1 MDGLEF
7 KDQVRTTSSIA
18 SSIINNSFVDLIRV
32 RTGSFS
38 PLSLRLFNLR
48 DTGVYVCAANTV
60 YTLPQDIPVFATANI
75 TVIGKFYDTDI
86 VSV

>member
-7 KDQVRTTSSIA
+7 KDQVCTSSIA
-18 SSIINNSFVDLIRV
+18 LSIINNSSADLVRV
-32 RTGSFS
+32 RTSSFS
-38 PLSLRLFNLR
+38 PISLRIFDLL

-75 TVIGKFYDTDI
+75 TVIGKLYNTGN

>member
-1 MDGLEF
+1 MYI
-7 KDQVRTTSSIA
+7 SIA
-18 SSIINNSFVDLIRV
+18 LSIRNNSSADLVRV
-32 RTGSFS
+32 RTSSVS
-38 PLSLRLFNLR
+38 PLSLRLFDPF

-75 TVIGKFYDTDI
+75 TVIGKLYNTGN